1 MQVALYA
8 RVSTNNHHQD
18 PELQLKDLRSFCEYK
33 GWTIAEVYVDKGVS
47 GTKSSRPELNRLMED
62 AKSNKFQAVIVW
74 KFDRFA
80 RNAKHMLHALE
91 VFQQYGVT
99 FVSTTENIDTS
110 TATGKMVF
118 TIIAAVAEMERSN
131 TVERIHAGL
140 RLARSKGHKP
150 GKKRQQLDL
159 VTIRERM
166 SKGES
171 LRKVAASL
179 EISPALLSKRLRE
192 QAA

>member
-18 PELQLKDLRSFCEYK
+18 PEVQLKDMRAFCQYK
-33 GWTIAEVYVDKGVS
+33 GWEVVEVYVDKGVS
-47 GTKSSRPELNRLMED
+47 GAKSSRPELNRLMED
-62 AKSNKFQAVIVW
+62 AKLKKFQAVIVW

-80 RNAKHMLHALE
+80 RNARHMLQALE
-91 VFQQYGVT
+91 VFQSNGVA

-110 TATGKMVF
+110 TPTGKMVF
-118 TIIAAVAEMERSN
+118 TIIAAVAEMERNN

-150 GKKRQQLDL
+150 GKKRQALDMQA
-159 VTIRERM
+159 IRSRM
-166 SKGES
+166 VAGES
-171 LRKVAASL
+171 QRQIAIGLG
-179 EISPALLSKRLRE
+179 ISPALLTKRLKE
-192 QAA
+192 VA

>member
-18 PELQLKDLRSFCEYK
+18 PEVQLADMRKFCEYK
-33 GWTIAEVYVDKGVS
+33 GWTIVDVYVDKGVS

-62 AKSNKFQAVIVW
+62 AKLLKFQAVIVW

-80 RNAKHMLHALE
+80 RNARHMLQALE
-91 VFQQYGVT
+91 VFQNNGIA

-140 RLARSKGHKP
+140 RLARSKGHKS
-150 GKKRQQLDL
+150 GRTQIALDL
-159 VTIRERM
+159 QAIRGRM
-166 SKGES
+166 AAGES
-171 LRKVAASL
+171 QRQIAFSLKVSPSL
-179 EISPALLSKRLRE
+179 LTKRLKE
-192 QAA
+192 VA

>member
-18 PELQLKDLRSFCEYK
+18 PEVQLKDLRSFCQYK
-33 GWTIAEVYVDKGVS
+33 GWEIVEVYVDKGVS

-91 VFQQYGVT
+91 VFQQHGVT

-150 GKKRQQLDL
+150 GKKRQALDL
-159 VTIRERM
+159 GAIRARITQ
-166 SKGES
+166 GES
-171 LRKVAASL
+171 LRTVAKDL
-179 EISPALLSKRLRE
+179 NISPALLSRRLRE
-192 QAA
+192 AA